1 MNNFLKNVSICLTA
15 VSLAI
20 TVYEVVQIVK
30 EAKEEAK

>member
-1 MNNFLKNVSICLTA
+1 MNNLLKNVSLFLVA
-15 VSLAI
+15 VSLAV